1 MPSGTERMNNESQ
14 RTGEFLRLLGIHEE
28 RTKAFVFSLVPN
40 WTDAQDIAQD
50 VRLRLWEQ
58 FDTYDPSKDFGAWAR
73 TIAFYQVLA
82 YRKRLRGR
90 QVQLG
95 QESLE
100 LVAAT
105 FNASVDHFE
114 ARGNA
119 LQRCLARLA
128 TAKRRIL
135 LRCYTGRETIRQV
148 AESLGRSFE
157 TVRKSVFR
165 TRTQLASCIKRE
177 LGAEEQP

>member
-1 MPSGTERMNNESQ
+1 MSSSDSRNNNDSH
-14 RTGEFLRLLGIHEE
+14 RTSEFLCLLGVHEE
-28 RTKAFVFSLVPN
+28 RTKAYIFSMVPN
-40 WTDAQDIAQD
+40 WADAQDIAQD

-58 FDTYDPSKDFGAWAR
+58 FDDYDPAKDFGAWAR

-105 FNASVDHFE
+105 FDAGVKHFE
-114 ARGNA
+114 ARGSA
-119 LQRCLARLA
+119 LQRCLQKLA
-128 TAKRRIL
+128 AAKRRIL
-135 LRCYTGRETIRQV
+135 LRCYTGHETIRQV

-157 TVRKSVFR
+157 AVRKSVFR
-165 TRTQLASCIKRE
+165 SRAQLAACVERE
-177 LGAEEQP
+177 LKGEEQP